1 MIHNELYH
9 ESHMVD
15 VTLSVEDVQLIQWIQ
30 AAQDRGI
37 TLEEWLIHSANSNS
51 KDKERQTDVPLTEAG
66 ILSGL
71 AERAW
76 DRRARAGD
84 SLAERERGNRH
95 FLRLDSI
102 RGEPIIGAN
111 IGRLENELL
120 PSGLLRLLPLK
131 HALRLLWSLTS
142 EIKRSL
148 PHGEYRDAMNQMLR
162 LNGQKLAEEDNQFGR
177 GRGERLAT
185 GFSHLDDS
193 ARSRAISWMIGSP
206 GGSTKLSAM
215 EIIGWSTKDS
225 EGYRLTPHGLDLAKL
240 PNPIL
245 DRDLPHKGPFS
256 PLERTLILDSIH
268 HRLPLEWNIMRTL
281 IDGMRG
287 GAVGNERLDARMK
300 RKFGEGTTFN
310 WTSSILQLRRV
321 AAVTR
326 MSELGLVIRRR
337 DGRKT
342 LSELSKD
349 AIDVVD
355 FTESGPE

>member
-1 MIHNELYH
+1 M
-9 ESHMVD
+9 
-15 VTLSVEDVQLIQWIQ
+15 
-30 AAQDRGI
+30 
-37 TLEEWLIHSANSNS
+37 
-51 KDKERQTDVPLTEAG
+51 
-66 ILSGL
+66 
-71 AERAW
+71 
-76 DRRARAGD
+76 
-84 SLAERERGNRH
+84 
-95 FLRLDSI
+95 
-102 RGEPIIGAN
+102 
-111 IGRLENELL
+111 
-120 PSGLLRLLPLK
+120 K

-142 EIKRSL
+142 ESKRSS
-148 PHGEYRDAMNQMLR
+148 PDGVFREAMNQMLR
-162 LNGQKLAEEDNQFGR
+162 LNGLKLAQEDNQFGR
-177 GRGERLAT
+177 GRGERLAA

-193 ARSRAISWMIGSP
+193 ARGRAVNWMIGSP

-245 DRDLPHKGPFS
+245 DRDLPHEGPFS

-268 HRLPLEWNIMRTL
+268 HRLPMEWNIMRTL

-310 WTSSILQLRRV
+310 WTNSILQLRRV

-342 LSELSKD
+342 LSELSED
-349 AIDVVD
+349 AINIVE

>member
-1 MIHNELYH
+1 MIHNDSYH
-9 ESHMVD
+9 ERYMVD
-15 VTLSVEDVQLIQWIQ
+15 VTLSVDDVQLIQWIQ
-30 AAQDRGI
+30 AAQDKGI
-37 TLEEWLIHSANSNS
+37 TLEEWLIRSADSESENG
-51 KDKERQTDVPLTEAG
+51 ETEIQIPPTETG
-66 ILSGL
+66 VLSGL

-84 SLAERERGNRH
+84 SLAKREMGNRE

-102 RGEPIIGAN
+102 RGEPIIGSN
-111 IGRLENELL
+111 IGRLENEML
-120 PSGLLRLLPLK
+120 PSGLLRLFPMK

-142 EIKRSL
+142 ESKRSL
-148 PHGEYRDAMNQMLR
+148 SDGSFRDAMNQMLR

-177 GRGERLAT
+177 GRGERLAA

-193 ARSRAISWMIGSP
+193 ARGRAVNWMIGSP

-240 PNPIL
+240 PNPII
-245 DRDLPHKGPFS
+245 DRELSHEGPFS

-268 HRLPLEWNIMRTL
+268 HRLPMEWNIMRTL

-287 GAVGNERLDARMK
+287 GAVGNDRLDARMK
-300 RKFGEGTTFN
+300 RKFGEGTSFN
-310 WTSSILQLRRV
+310 WTDSILQLRRV

-337 DGRKT
+337 NGRKT
-342 LSELSKD
+342 LSELSED
-349 AIDVVD
+349 AIKIIQ
-355 FTESGPE
+355 FTESATE

>member
-9 ESHMVD
+9 EKYMVD
-15 VTLSVEDVQLIQWIQ
+15 VTLSVEDIQLIQWIQ
-30 AAQDRGI
+30 AAQDKGI

-51 KDKERQTDVPLTEAG
+51 ENKDKQIESPSTEIG

-76 DRRARAGD
+76 DRRAKAGD
-84 SLAERERGNRH
+84 SLAQREMGNRD

-102 RGEPIIGAN
+102 RGEPVIGSN

-120 PSGLLRLLPLK
+120 PSGLLRLLPMK

-142 EIKRSL
+142 ETKRSL
-148 PHGEYRDAMNQMLR
+148 PDGALRNAMNQMLR

-177 GRGERLAT
+177 GRGERLAA

-193 ARSRAISWMIGSP
+193 ARSRAVNWMIGSP

-245 DRDLPHKGPFS
+245 DRDLPHEGPFS

-268 HRLPLEWNIMRTL
+268 HRLPMEWNIMRTL

-310 WTSSILQLRRV
+310 WTNSILQLRRV

-342 LSELSKD
+342 LSELSED
-349 AIDVVD
+349 AINIIE